1 MTEIGKQLKLNF
13 HPKNVFYRIIFY
25 LYFEWKCF
33 GQTSKSLSPNVSTSP
48 VMAMGCRQ
56 CLPLSVVQLKGKHC
70 RRPHCRNGV
79 VDTFGH
85 YICSYCN
92 AHFSHHHKQKNVRHY
107 HSKMSTSSE
116 MKKSTKDIR
125 HLETTINQST
135 VEKFWTRTGW
145 NCQKIF
151 RRLTLRLQYKLHSLF
166 PF

>member
-1 MTEIGKQLKLNF
+1 M
-13 HPKNVFYRIIFY
+13 R
-25 LYFEWKCF
+25 
-33 GQTSKSLSPNVSTSP
+33 
-48 VMAMGCRQ
+48 CRQ

-151 RRLTLRLQYKLHSLF
+151 CRLTLRLQYKPSFIISFLVQNKRLRLNIF
-166 PF
+166 PFIYLGKNNFLFQLRKIVWVGNCFQNNFA